1 VAAGPEPVVALKKAI
16 NAADWKQAKQ
26 IADDIYWAYENF
38 FPQGSF
44 VAFHTYNIGIQK
56 ARFDAAGYIKAGPAL
71 PPYHVTP
78 PHILECARECGLR
91 WKKLR
96 EKYADTSLRL
106 VSSGD

>member
-1 VAAGPEPVVALKKAI
+1 VALKNAI

-44 VAFHTYNIGIQK
+44 TAFHTYNIGIQK

-78 PHILECARECGLR
+78 ARILDNARECGLR
-91 WKKLR
+91 WKQLR
-96 EKYADTSLRL
+96 EKYTDKALRL
-106 VSSGD
+106 VSSRD